1 MNSLG
6 GLYLHEII
14 LMVMGALLFLV
25 LLILLVY
32 SVIRKRDL
40 KLMLMSFLL
49 PVLMIGFSSVKKVQY
64 NELIIELQHKTQRLE
79 EKPGDQQLKAEV
91 EQIVATVTARP
102 NEYSADALVTV
113 ARAQS
118 ALGNEAQALTTVT
131 KALEIAPQLPE
142 AAQLKTDIV
151 EQQNLK
157 QDATEL
163 EKKAEQLEKNPN
175 DPNLKR
181 EVSDKISKV
190 AARTTR
196 NPKVTTRNPEVLVKL
211 ARAQKA
217 VGQEEEAIKTAKQAV
232 KIDPNSATRVAP
244 MLRVDPDSLKGADR
258 KTVTSVPSPTAPSK
272 PR

>member
-1 MNSLG
+1 MNLLG

-14 LMVMGALLFLV
+14 LMMMGALLFLV

-190 AARTTR
+190 AGRPTR
-196 NPKVTTRNPEVLVKL
+196 NADVLVRL

-217 VGQEEEAIKTAKQAV
+217 VGQEEQAISTAKQAV

>member
-1 MNSLG
+1 MNLLG

-14 LMVMGALLFLV
+14 LMMMGALLFLV

-91 EQIVATVTARP
+91 EQIVAAVTARP
-102 NEYSADALVTV
+102 NEYSADTLVTV
-113 ARAQS
+113 ARAQN
-118 ALGNEAQALTTVT
+118 ALGNDAQALTTVT
-131 KALEIAPQLPE
+131 KALEVAPQLPE
-142 AAQLKTDIV
+142 AAQLKTAIV

-163 EKKAEQLEKNPN
+163 EKKTEQLEKNPN

-181 EVSDKISKV
+181 EVTDKISKV
-190 AARTTR
+190 AGRSTR
-196 NPKVTTRNPEVLVKL
+196 NTEVLVKL

-217 VGQEEEAIKTAKQAV
+217 VGQDEQAISTAKQAV
-232 KIDPNSATRVAP
+232 KIDPTSATRVAP
-244 MLRVDPDSLKGADR
+244 MLRVDPNTLSGAER
-258 KTVTSVPSPTAPSK
+258 RTVTSLPSPTATSK
-272 PR
+272 SR

>member
-1 MNSLG
+1 
-6 GLYLHEII
+6 
-14 LMVMGALLFLV
+14 
-25 LLILLVY
+25 
-32 SVIRKRDL
+32 
-40 KLMLMSFLL
+40 MLMSFLL

-113 ARAQS
+113 ARAQN
-118 ALGNEAQALTTVT
+118 ALGNDAQALTTVT
-131 KALEIAPQLPE
+131 KALEVTPQLAE
-142 AAQLKTDIV
+142 AAQLKTAIV

-163 EKKAEQLEKNPN
+163 EKKTEQLEKNPN

-181 EVSDKISKV
+181 EVTDKISKV
-190 AARTTR
+190 AAR
-196 NPKVTTRNPEVLVKL
+196 PTRNPEVLVRL

-217 VGQEEEAIKTAKQAV
+217 VGQEEQAISTAKKAV
-232 KIDPNSATRVAP
+232 NIDPTSATRIAP

-258 KTVTSVPSPTAPSK
+258 RTVTSVPSPTATSK

>member
-1 MNSLG
+1 
-6 GLYLHEII
+6 
-14 LMVMGALLFLV
+14 
-25 LLILLVY
+25 
-32 SVIRKRDL
+32 
-40 KLMLMSFLL
+40 
-49 PVLMIGFSSVKKVQY
+49 MIGFSSVKKVQY

-113 ARAQS
+113 ARAQN
-118 ALGNEAQALTTVT
+118 ALGNDAQALTTVT
-131 KALEIAPQLPE
+131 KALEVTPQLAE
-142 AAQLKTDIV
+142 AAQLKTAIV

-163 EKKAEQLEKNPN
+163 EKKTEQLEKNPN

-181 EVSDKISKV
+181 EVTDKISKV
-190 AARTTR
+190 AAR
-196 NPKVTTRNPEVLVKL
+196 PTRNPEVLVRL

-217 VGQEEEAIKTAKQAV
+217 VGQEEQAISTAKKAV
-232 KIDPNSATRVAP
+232 NIDPTSATRIAP

-258 KTVTSVPSPTAPSK
+258 RTVTSVPSPTATSK